1 MREDYFFDTEADLE
15 AQEQLNVEGRCP
27 ICGAKLVHEGGCV
40 TCYSCGWS
48 AKEWHELEILDGLF
62 DKINNEINE
71 AREQE
76 IHANSINGTY
86 YWKGY
91 REGLERVVTILYKTL
106 KQNIF
111 SSKQ

>member
-15 AQEQLNVEGRCP
+15 AQEQLNDNIRAEMELHGYAAEARCP
-27 ICGAKLVHEGGCV
+27 V
-40 TCYSCGWS
+40 
-48 AKEWHELEILDGLF
+48 HELEILDGLF
-62 DKINNEINE
+62 DNLHNEINE
-71 AREQE
+71 ARQQE

-106 KQNIF
+106 NQNF
-111 SSKQ
+111 LAAKNE

>member
-1 MREDYFFDTEADLE
+1 MEMFNKLLE
-15 AQEQLNVEGRCP
+15 
-27 ICGAKLVHEGGCV
+27 
-40 TCYSCGWS
+40 
-48 AKEWHELEILDGLF
+48 
-62 DKINNEINE
+62 KIHNEINE

-76 IHANSINGTY
+76 INSSSINGTY